1 MRKNSNIL
9 MISESYYPRDIRV
22 RKEAKKLSNNDHRV
36 YVIALK
42 NKGEKKYEKI
52 DGINVYR
59 IPKLE
64 IFNESKQ
71 VKKENKNNF
80 GAKLK
85 GILGYSIEYTY
96 FTTLSL
102 ILSVYL
108 LAVKKIKVVHLH
120 NPPDTLV
127 LIGIIYRIFGR
138 SYVFDQHDLSSD
150 LFKDKF
156 GKKLNFIFNMLVLF
170 EKLSFNF
177 ANSIIVTNKSY
188 KAIAIERYNKVDNKI
203 YVVRNGPDLADF
215 ELETQESYSNN
226 GDKIIVTYL
235 GAINYQDGLDNLIKI
250 ADIVINYHNFVNIKF
265 QVIGDG
271 DYLSEII
278 RLSRRYKIEEYFEF
292 KGYICDKH
300 TISKMI
306 ANSDICVDTAND
318 TFYNRN
324 STFIK
329 LMEYMVF
336 NKPVISFALKESIN
350 TLGKS
355 GLFIEPSNFHQFAEK
370 LIYLSKNEKL
380 RESLGIKGRSRIE
393 ILNWESVSANL
404 IELYSNLL
412 I

>member
-1 MRKNSNIL
+1 

-22 RKEAKKLSNNDHRV
+22 RKEAQKLAKNNHKV
-36 YVIALK
+36 YIIALK
-42 NKGEKKYEKI
+42 NTEEKKCEKI
-52 DGINVYR
+52 DGITVYR

-71 VKKENKNNF
+71 ENKGNKNKI
-80 GAKLK
+80 ATRLK
-85 GILGYSIEYTY
+85 GILGYGIEYTY

-108 LAVKKIKVVHLH
+108 LVIKKIKVVHLH

-127 LIGIIYRIFGR
+127 LIGQIYRTFGR
-138 SYVFDQHDLSSD
+138 LYIFDQHDLSSD

-156 GKKLNFIFNMLVLF
+156 GEKLHFILNILVFF

-177 ANSIIVTNKSY
+177 ADAIIVTNNSY
-188 KAIAIERYNKVDNKI
+188 RAIAIERYKNVKNKI
-203 YVVRNGPDLADF
+203 YVVRNGPDVADF
-215 ELETQESYSNN
+215 ELKAQKSHSNV
-226 GDKIIVTYL
+226 GDKILVTYV

-250 ADIVINYHNFVNIKF
+250 ADIVINHHKFINIKF

-278 RLSRRYKIEEYFEF
+278 RMSRRYKVEKYFEF

-300 TISKMI
+300 TLNKMI
-306 ANSDICVDTAND
+306 VDSDICVDTANN

-350 TLGKS
+350 TLGNA
-355 GLFIEPSNFHQFAEK
+355 GIFIEPSNFDQFAEK
-370 LIYLSKNEKL
+370 LIYLSENRKL
-380 RESLGIKGRSRIE
+380 RESIGLHGGSRIE
-393 ILNWESVSANL
+393 ILKWENVSINL
-404 IELYSNLL
+404 IELYKKLL
-412 I
+412 A